1 MLVHYTRA
9 ESNRKEAFVRFAL
22 SPDLMSYG
30 LQRAEVEL
38 TVTAGA
44 GKPLLMIS
52 AVEDNQWQENT
63 LNGTLRTANDAWKSV
78 YGRVASVYDSIQA
91 ITYRFDVTPF
101 MQTYSGNEV
110 SFKVHALATTAEAVS
125 LASKENTNPA
135 IHPQMNLVLQGSP
148 MATTTI
154 PVENAVYTKVVSVSG
169 QYVGDDV
176 NNLSRG
182 IYIVNKKKVFV
193 P

>member
-1 MLVHYTRA
+1 MELICLVFR
-9 ESNRKEAFVRFAL
+9 L
-22 SPDLMSYG
+22 
-30 LQRAEVEL
+30 
-38 TVTAGA
+38 AGA
-44 GKPLLMIS
+44 AEYNQCQVQAVSSS
-52 AVEDNQWQENT
+52 ADQFF
-63 LNGTLRTANDAWKSV
+63 
-78 YGRVASVYDSIQA
+78 AS
-91 ITYRFDVTPF
+91 
-101 MQTYSGNEV
+101 MKG
-110 SFKVHALATTAEAVS
+110 HEAVS